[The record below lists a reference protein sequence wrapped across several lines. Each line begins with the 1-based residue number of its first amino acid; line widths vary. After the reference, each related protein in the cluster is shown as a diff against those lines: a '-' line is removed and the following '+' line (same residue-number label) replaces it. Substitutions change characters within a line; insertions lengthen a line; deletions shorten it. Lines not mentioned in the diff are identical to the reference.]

1 MAKVKKRSPLKNSE
15 QDLDTELLASHLH
28 FSPDDGHIQ
37 LFDQRM
43 LLMHA
48 SSFAELRREMVSSLG
63 SHKAK
68 ELLIKWFGKQI
79 KDAIIKPNINK
90 PKIKWLLPPWAI
102 ITPAPKLKSNIKV
115 TPSVIQPN
123 IQKLSALLPR
133 S

>member
-1 MAKVKKRSPLKNSE
+1 MTKVKKRSPLKNNE
-15 QDLDTELLASHLH
+15 QDLDTELLAGHLH

-68 ELLIKWFGKQI
+68 ELLNRLGYSKE
-79 KDAIIKPNINK
+79 
-90 PKIKWLLPPWAI
+90 
-102 ITPAPKLKSNIKV
+102 LKMVSE
-115 TPSVIQPN
+115 SE
-123 IQKLSALLPR
+123 S
-133 S
+133 